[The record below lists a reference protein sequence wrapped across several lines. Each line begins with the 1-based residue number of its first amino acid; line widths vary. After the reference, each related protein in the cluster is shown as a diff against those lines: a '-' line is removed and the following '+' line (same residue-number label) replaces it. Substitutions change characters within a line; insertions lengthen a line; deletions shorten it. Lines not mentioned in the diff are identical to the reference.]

1 MVTTHTKATLIANA
15 PAAKLARHVGALA
28 LPRRAIS
35 LPADPDVAPPPG
47 FHAFIE
53 LWGDESAVRAAV
65 EKWPFPAR
73 AWLVTEH
80 SPLRYE
86 RTWPSG
92 TPSPGVRL
100 VSSLFRRADLTR
112 TAFAA
117 HWLGPH
123 ARVARSYTVPIWH
136 YNQNVVIEALTP
148 DSGEDGFVGMHF
160 ETRDQMQARWR
171 DHPAEA
177 ARGAEDAALFM
188 DATRTVSLVTV
199 ETVWTD

>member
-1 MVTTHTKATLIANA
+1 MATTHTKATLIANA
-15 PAAKLARHVGALA
+15 PAAQLASHVGALA
-28 LPRRAIS
+28 LPRRAVS

-53 LWGDESAVRAAV
+53 LWGDESAVRTAV

-80 SPLRYE
+80 SPLRYR

-100 VSSLFRRADLTR
+100 VSSLFRRAELTR
-112 TAFAA
+112 AAFAD

-123 ARVARSYTVPIWH
+123 VRVARSYTVPVWH

-160 ETRDQMQARWR
+160 ATRDQLQARWR

-177 ARGAEDAALFM
+177 ARGAKDAALFM
-188 DATRTVSLVTV
+188 DATRTVSLVAI

>member
-1 MVTTHTKATLIANA
+1 VATIPAKATLVATA
-15 PAAKLARHVGALA
+15 PAAELARHVGALA
-28 LPRRAIS
+28 LPRRAIN
-35 LPADPDVAPPPG
+35 LPADPDVAPPPA

-53 LWGDESAVRAAV
+53 LWGNESAIRTVV
-65 EKWPFPAR
+65 KSWPFPAR

-86 RTWPSG
+86 RSWPSG

-100 VSSLFRRADLTR
+100 VSSLFRRVDLTR
-112 TAFAA
+112 AAFAD

-123 ARVARSYTVPIWH
+123 ALVARSYTVPVWH

-148 DSGEDGFVGMHF
+148 DSDEDGFVGMHF

-177 ARGAEDAALFM
+177 ARGAKDAALFM
-188 DATRTVSLVTV
+188 DVSRTVSLVTV

>member
-1 MVTTHTKATLIANA
+1 MATMHTKATLIASA
-15 PAAKLARHVGALA
+15 PAAQLAGHVGALG

-35 LPADPDVAPPPG
+35 LPADPDVAPG

-53 LWGDESAVRAAV
+53 LWGDESAVRTAV

-100 VSSLFRRADLTR
+100 VSSVFRRPGLTR
-112 TAFAA
+112 AAFAD

-123 ARVARSYTVPIWH
+123 AHVARSYTVPVWH

-171 DHPAEA
+171 DYPAEA
-177 ARGAEDAALFM
+177 ARGAKDAALFM